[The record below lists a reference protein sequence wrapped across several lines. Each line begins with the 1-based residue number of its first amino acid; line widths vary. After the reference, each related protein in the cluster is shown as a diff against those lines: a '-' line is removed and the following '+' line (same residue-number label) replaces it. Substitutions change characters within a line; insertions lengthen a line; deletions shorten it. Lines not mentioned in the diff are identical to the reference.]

1 MARIILKQL
10 LIFPRVQIKYTAIYA
25 GVTLV
30 PILVLMASHF
40 YFIHQLTRIDLSI
53 EEMSFIRQNSIELNI
68 FIFIVTA
75 ILVVL
80 ISILVTHRFLG
91 PFIAIKRGLDSYL
104 IDKKNPNIKIR
115 KTDEAHS
122 LVAQINEF
130 FEAME
135 TK

>member
-10 LIFPRVQIKYTAIYA
+10 LIFPKIQLKYTAIYA
-25 GVTLV
+25 CVTLA
-30 PILVLMASHF
+30 PILVLMACHS
-40 YFIHQLTRIDLSI
+40 YFIHQLTRVDLSI
-53 EEMSFIRQNSIELNI
+53 EEMSLIRQNSIELNI
-68 FIFIVTA
+68 FIFVLTSIF
-75 ILVVL
+75 VVL

-104 IDKKNPNIKIR
+104 IDRKNPNIKIR

-130 FEAME
+130 FEALE

>member
-68 FIFIVTA
+68 FYLHCNCHSCGSDFNSSHSPVFRP
-75 ILVVL
+75 LY
-80 ISILVTHRFLG
+80 
-91 PFIAIKRGLDSYL
+91 SY
-104 IDKKNPNIKIR
+104 K
-115 KTDEAHS
+115 AWS
-122 LVAQINEF
+122 
-130 FEAME
+130 
-135 TK
+135 